1 MTRIWTRK
9 NEGTPRVTHHRF
21 KHPVAMILIHR
32 NPSTLRHLNRKATA
46 IWAAN
51 ATAASLR
58 RFTAEAKKLGDARVI
73 PDPHP
78 STPGQHYGAIVVG
91 GGPAGLATVGT
102 LLDEDVK
109 PILWVD
115 EKFQGGRLNARY
127 REVPR

>member
-1 MTRIWTRK
+1 MS
-9 NEGTPRVTHHRF
+9 GVLYPRRDLTTGLKELAIMVPIRW
-21 KHPVAMILIHR
+21 
-32 NPSTLRHLNRKATA
+32 NPSALRHLHQKTIWRTPLDYAIATG
-46 IWAAN
+46 
-51 ATAASLR
+51 LR
-58 RFTAEAKKLGDARVI
+58 RFTVETKKLGRVEESAI

-78 STPGQHYGAIVVG
+78 SVSRPLYGAIVVG
-91 GGPAGLATVGT
+91 AGPAGLATVGT

>member
-1 MTRIWTRK
+1 
-9 NEGTPRVTHHRF
+9 
-21 KHPVAMILIHR
+21 MILIHR
-32 NPSTLRHLNRKATA
+32 NPSTLRHLNRKANA
-46 IWAAN
+46 IWVAN

-78 STPGQHYGAIVVG
+78 SVPEQHYGAIVVG

-115 EKFQGGRLNARY
+115 EKFQGGRLNAQY
-127 REVPR
+127 REVPRYVT